1 MAEFHGDLPF
11 TSDAAE
17 KAVRDAAQRAAQT
30 LDVVDPELLR
40 NTDDVDIWRKAAKE
54 YRDLFRALKPHQLV
68 KEAALRIENAQ
79 EREAKTAQ
87 ALEPVRKLLKTVP
100 SGNWPAGRSYLTYAA
115 IDTDIMQL
123 MCENK
128 MLSWQDALNA
138 KAAFGTAEDVQK
150 IHDAAQLVAGNNVN
164 LNSALVWASK
174 PQLLA
179 RGFMYLGNAATAEE
193 ILKRG
198 ANANYDSNSLFVTVT
213 ENGDLDVARA
223 FARRA
228 AVANI
233 NIENHMNWAKG
244 NSRPKLYENMRK
256 LYWEYGRY
264 SVTDYD
270 TLVETKQLPEKT
282 SQLHTVFNF
291 AARRVSEIYD
301 YGPQR
306 QSIKTDIAFEDYAE
320 EALYA
325 AHRKLVELGGN
336 PPPYDAAAP
345 AKKTIAKPKLSHLGK
360 PD

>member
-1 MAEFHGDLPF
+1 
-11 TSDAAE
+11 
-17 KAVRDAAQRAAQT
+17 
-30 LDVVDPELLR
+30 
-40 NTDDVDIWRKAAKE
+40 
-54 YRDLFRALKPHQLV
+54 
-68 KEAALRIENAQ
+68 
-79 EREAKTAQ
+79 
-87 ALEPVRKLLKTVP
+87 
-100 SGNWPAGRSYLTYAA
+100 GRSYLTYAA

-233 NIENHMNWAKG
+233 NIEN
-244 NSRPKLYENMRK
+244 
-256 LYWEYGRY
+256 
-264 SVTDYD
+264 
-270 TLVETKQLPEKT
+270 
-282 SQLHTVFNF
+282 
-291 AARRVSEIYD
+291 
-301 YGPQR
+301 
-306 QSIKTDIAFEDYAE
+306 
-320 EALYA
+320 
-325 AHRKLVELGGN
+325 
-336 PPPYDAAAP
+336 
-345 AKKTIAKPKLSHLGK
+345 
-360 PD
+360 